1 LKIKCPTRRTR
12 PTRPTHKQKAKRE
25 AHTHTTTNKTNN
37 ERNNNMKLKVNWK
50 ELARQLWA
58 AVRPVSVET
67 KVK

>member
-1 LKIKCPTRRTR
+1 M
-12 PTRPTHKQKAKRE
+12 AKRE

-37 ERNNNMKLKVNWK
+37 GRNNNMKLKVNWK

>member
-1 LKIKCPTRRTR
+1 MNPTAQVT
-12 PTRPTHKQKAKRE
+12 PS
-25 AHTHTTTNKTNN
+25 AHVTLSGSATTTNKTNN
-37 ERNNNMKLKVNWK
+37 GRNNNMKLKVNWK

>member
-1 LKIKCPTRRTR
+1 MSHASYTSYR
-12 PTRPTHKQKAKRE
+12 QMAKRE

-37 ERNNNMKLKVNWK
+37 GRNNNMKLKVNWK